1 MPDSGELQLSQD
13 ASVTLPPDDWRLIIA
28 GLNELPAKHANP
40 VLQRVI
46 AGLQASA
53 KQQVVPLATRP
64 KGSAA

>member
-40 VLQRVI
+40 VLQRVV
-46 AGLQASA
+46 AGLQAAA
-53 KQQVVPLATRP
+53 KQHVVPMGTRP